1 MAVHESEPPEK
12 KGIIGIPY
20 SEIIKRE
27 GLGKQERGTDTCIQN
42 AV

>member
-1 MAVHESEPPEK
+1 MAVHESEPEK
-12 KGIIGIPY
+12 KGIIGKSY

-27 GLGKQERGTDTCIQN
+27 GPGKQERGTNTCIQN